1 MPSDPNELQPP
12 APPSQPLAQAAAPEK
27 HSYGDILKSSAM
39 IGGASMLNIAIG
51 IVRTKVMAVL
61 LGPGQFG
68 VMGLYGSIADLAAGI
83 AGMGISSSGVRQI
96 AEAAGS
102 GDTGRIARTVTVLRR
117 TATILGVIGALLVA
131 AFSAQISTF
140 TFGNSQHVWAVALL
154 SLVVFFRL
162 VTDGQNALI
171 QGTRRISDL
180 AKVGVLGAVLGT
192 VIGIPIV
199 YFLRADGVVPYL
211 VCVAGAMAAIAWRY
225 SRKLDIAP
233 PPMTASQFR
242 HEAAALLKFGLTFM
256 GSGSLM
262 MGAAYAVRT
271 IVLRE
276 VGMEAAGFYQAAW
289 TLGGLYVGNIL
300 QAMGADFYPRL
311 VAAAEDD
318 ARCNRL
324 VNEQE
329 QVSLLLAG
337 PGVLATLTFAPLV
350 IAVFYS
356 ATFAGAVELLRWL
369 CLGMALRVISWPMG
383 YVIIARGRKALFFG
397 TELAWAIANVGLTW
411 IGVKSIG
418 LNGAGIAFFA
428 AYVFYG
434 FLLYPIVR
442 RLSGFRWSAANR
454 KTGAMFIALIALVFC
469 AFQVLPPLV
478 ALGVGMVAT
487 LLNAVHS
494 MRILAG
500 LATLDRIPR
509 RLRRLIVWLR

>member
-1 MPSDPNELQPP
+1 M
-12 APPSQPLAQAAAPEK
+12 
-27 HSYGDILKSSAM
+27 
-39 IGGASMLNIAIG
+39 
-51 IVRTKVMAVL
+51 
-61 LGPGQFG
+61 
-68 VMGLYGSIADLAAGI
+68 
-83 AGMGISSSGVRQI
+83 
-96 AEAAGS
+96 
-102 GDTGRIARTVTVLRR
+102 
-117 TATILGVIGALLVA
+117 
-131 AFSAQISTF
+131 
-140 TFGNSQHVWAVALL
+140 
-154 SLVVFFRL
+154 
-162 VTDGQNALI
+162 
-171 QGTRRISDL
+171 
-180 AKVGVLGAVLGT
+180 
-192 VIGIPIV
+192 
-199 YFLRADGVVPYL
+199 
-211 VCVAGAMAAIAWRY
+211 
-225 SRKLDIAP
+225 
-233 PPMTASQFR
+233 
-242 HEAAALLKFGLTFM
+242 
-256 GSGSLM
+256 
-262 MGAAYAVRT
+262 
-271 IVLRE
+271 
-276 VGMEAAGFYQAAW
+276 
-289 TLGGLYVGNIL
+289 
-300 QAMGADFYPRL
+300 
-311 VAAAEDD
+311 
-318 ARCNRL
+318 
-324 VNEQE
+324 
-329 QVSLLLAG
+329 LAG